1 MNARALH
8 RHQNSGG
15 NDGHYRFPDL
25 SGSRSGN
32 AGRRSK
38 RSRTGQQLAD
48 SGAEY
53 WPVRFGVNSLL
64 AVSAIDSQGFGET
77 AGG

>member
-8 RHQNSGG
+8 RHQNSGD
-15 NDGHYRFPDL
+15 NDGHYRVPDL
-25 SGSRSGN
+25 SGGRGGN

-38 RSRTGQQLAD
+38 RGGACEQLAH

-53 WPVRFGVNSLL
+53 WPVRAGITSML
-64 AVSAIDSQGFGET
+64 AISPIDSQGFGET